1 VYTPPRESCK
11 RKSSRRYGEA
21 ATAKCLLACVNA
33 ITQVVKTRVLGTIA
47 SLSQWEFPFDDSGK
61 AVDPRTVNNA
71 TGRKFIQSLHEM
83 VQVAFAEGLDD
94 DNKDKTRMR
103 NSTLQQDWIQLSTI
117 INALM
122 ARTRQQDDFSTEEI
136 AEYHDL
142 CGDFLGKW
150 IDLAGE
156 TKHVTNYIH
165 IVGSVHL
172 VHFLREFGNLCKLSK
187 STGMGGS

>member
-1 VYTPPRESCK
+1 
-11 RKSSRRYGEA
+11 
-21 ATAKCLLACVNA
+21 
-33 ITQVVKTRVLGTIA
+33 
-47 SLSQWEFPFDDSGK
+47 
-61 AVDPRTVNNA
+61 
-71 TGRKFIQSLHEM
+71 
-83 VQVAFAEGLDD
+83 
-94 DNKDKTRMR
+94 MR
-103 NSTLQQDWIQLSTI
+103 NSTLQHDWIQLSTI

-165 IVGSVHL
+165 IVGSGHL
-172 VHFLREFGNLCKLSK
+172 VHFLQEFGNLCKFSQQGWEALNQKIKKVYHNKKNHGGNVGGHTKLKQGHISRFGCSLFPGMLCGGQVLGTGFFYKSK
-187 STGMGGS
+187 YVQGRKC

>member
-1 VYTPPRESCK
+1 
-11 RKSSRRYGEA
+11 
-21 ATAKCLLACVNA
+21 
-33 ITQVVKTRVLGTIA
+33 
-47 SLSQWEFPFDDSGK
+47 
-61 AVDPRTVNNA
+61 
-71 TGRKFIQSLHEM
+71 
-83 VQVAFAEGLDD
+83 LDE

-103 NSTLQQDWIQLSTI
+103 NSTLQHDWIQLSTI

>member
-1 VYTPPRESCK
+1 
-11 RKSSRRYGEA
+11 
-21 ATAKCLLACVNA
+21 
-33 ITQVVKTRVLGTIA
+33 
-47 SLSQWEFPFDDSGK
+47 
-61 AVDPRTVNNA
+61 
-71 TGRKFIQSLHEM
+71 
-83 VQVAFAEGLDD
+83 
-94 DNKDKTRMR
+94 MR
-103 NSTLQQDWIQLSTI
+103 NSTLQHDWIQLSTI

-165 IVGSVHL
+165 IVGSGHL
-172 VHFLREFGNLCKLSK
+172 VHFLQEFGNLCKFSQQGWEALNQKIKKVYHNNKNHGGNVGGHTKLKQGYIKQVWMFLSRYVMWR
-187 STGMGGS
+187 TGFGDRFFLQIKICTRTKMLMRFNRE